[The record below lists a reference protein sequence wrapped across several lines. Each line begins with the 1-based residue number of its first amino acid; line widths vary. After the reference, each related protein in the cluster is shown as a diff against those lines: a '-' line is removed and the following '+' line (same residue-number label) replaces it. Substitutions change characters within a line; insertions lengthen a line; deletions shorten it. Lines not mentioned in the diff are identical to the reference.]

1 MNGRKECLGRDL
13 HSRDQQCPC
22 ARVRQIQF
30 LQLSDRKRGLR
41 GVFPF
46 LIQTRIIQRALWVGL
61 GHIEDVQVQDW
72 GDGPATAT
80 ASTVGSGEGCP
91 ALVM

>member
-1 MNGRKECLGRDL
+1 MGSVGFFLLRALL
-13 HSRDQQCPC
+13 LPC
-22 ARVRQIQF
+22 AQVRPIQF
-30 LQLSDRKRGLR
+30 LQRALRKRGLR
-41 GVFPF
+41 GVLPF
-46 LIQTRIIQRALWVGL
+46 LIQTAIIQRALWVGL